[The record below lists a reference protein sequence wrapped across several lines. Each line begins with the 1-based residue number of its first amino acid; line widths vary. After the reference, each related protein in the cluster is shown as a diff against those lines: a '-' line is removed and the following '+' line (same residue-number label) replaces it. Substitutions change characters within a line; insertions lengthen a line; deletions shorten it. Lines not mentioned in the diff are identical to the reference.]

1 MKINQLKAGVIL
13 TYLSQA
19 IHVLSSMI
27 YTPIMLRLLGQSEYG
42 LYQLVSSVVSYL
54 GLLNLGFGAG
64 YIRFYSKYKAENDEI
79 KIRRLNGMYLI
90 VFSVLGL
97 LSLVCGGI
105 MTFNTPAI
113 FGNGLS
119 AEELSKAKVLMAMMI
134 ISLPITLLDSV
145 FACYLTA
152 KERFLFQKG
161 MACIKGVI
169 SPFVTLP
176 LLMMGYGSVGMVA
189 VSLGITIASFLTD
202 VWFATKKLSMKFDF
216 KGFDFRL
223 LKQIWVFT
231 FFIFINMIIDQI
243 NWSVDKFLLGRMIGT
258 IAVAVYGIAASL
270 NSMYLTFSTA
280 ISSVFVPKVNMLVS
294 KENDNQKLTELFT
307 KVGRVQ
313 FIILALIISGYILY
327 GKAFIGFWAG
337 EAYTEAYLIGIL
349 LMLPVT
355 IPLIQNLGIEI
366 QRAKNMHQI
375 RSIVYLI
382 MAIANIF
389 LSILLIKYFG
399 VVGAAVGTTVS
410 LTLGNGLF
418 MNIYYHKKMGLN
430 ILHFWKEILK
440 FLPAVALT
448 MGVGV
453 IIKMIIPAQNI
464 LLLGVDI
471 VIYCLVYLIFMWIM
485 GMNKSEKDLFS
496 KPLKKILNRK
506 SR

>member
-1 MKINQLKAGVIL
+1 
-13 TYLSQA
+13 
-19 IHVLSSMI
+19 
-27 YTPIMLRLLGQSEYG
+27 
-42 LYQLVSSVVSYL
+42 
-54 GLLNLGFGAG
+54 
-64 YIRFYSKYKAENDEI
+64 
-79 KIRRLNGMYLI
+79 
-90 VFSVLGL
+90 
-97 LSLVCGGI
+97 
-105 MTFNTPAI
+105 
-113 FGNGLS
+113 
-119 AEELSKAKVLMAMMI
+119 
-134 ISLPITLLDSV
+134 
-145 FACYLTA
+145 
-152 KERFLFQKG
+152 
-161 MACIKGVI
+161 
-169 SPFVTLP
+169 
-176 LLMMGYGSVGMVA
+176 
-189 VSLGITIASFLTD
+189 
-202 VWFATKKLSMKFDF
+202 
-216 KGFDFRL
+216 
-223 LKQIWVFT
+223 
-231 FFIFINMIIDQI
+231 
-243 NWSVDKFLLGRMIGT
+243 
-258 IAVAVYGIAASL
+258 
-270 NSMYLTFSTA
+270 
-280 ISSVFVPKVNMLVS
+280 
-294 KENDNQKLTELFT
+294 
-307 KVGRVQ
+307 
-313 FIILALIISGYILY
+313 
-327 GKAFIGFWAG
+327 
-337 EAYTEAYLIGIL
+337 
-349 LMLPVT
+349 MLPVT